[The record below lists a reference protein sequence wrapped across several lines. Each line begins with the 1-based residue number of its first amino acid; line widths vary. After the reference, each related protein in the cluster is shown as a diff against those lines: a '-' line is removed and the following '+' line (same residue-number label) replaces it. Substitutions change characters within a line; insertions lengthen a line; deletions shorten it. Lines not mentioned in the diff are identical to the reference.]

1 MEIIMNTNDLHI
13 AVLCFSDFYGKAYYN
28 TNLSVS
34 LVNEH
39 GERLSMQDPTHT
51 RRDDTPN
58 ARLYV
63 DTPMDELPKYAYIN
77 LNPSW
82 KKSRILTVEQFETL
96 KAAKTAKKASTS
108 TQASA

>member
-28 TNLSVS
+28 T
-34 LVNEH
+34 EA
-39 GERLSMQDPTHT
+39 
-51 RRDDTPN
+51 TPN
-58 ARLYV
+58 ARLYA